1 MKKESRGITLI
12 ALIITIIVM
21 LILVGVTINVISNI
35 GIIDKAQEAASKTNK
50 AQDEE
55 KEFLATWEIQ
65 GSREELLKKYPV
77 GNVEFTV
84 RTDPFLVLENLNII
98 DLYEYILEEYYDS
111 SYETLT
117 LEKAIKAVNKLVQIY
132 GPEVED
138 VVYKYPQMED
148 TTTYWEKLTDT
159 VYLKQED
166 GTLIE
171 VSEEDNMKLAVIGT
185 SYFYSE
191 DYNSKR
197 EERQYIMTINNGRY
211 ILYAAKADKETI
223 GSSQVGGMDLLE
235 EKDMFDMI
243 YPGGSLPFDKI
254 SNNTTFSNFKPLL
267 SSKERKIVK
276 LNENN
281 LNDFY
286 WLDEENPIENYIGAY
301 VFVSETLTVDDGRP
315 LALLCH
321 NDVVIDTK
329 MGYVYYIDD
338 NGKSDVEIP
347 E

>member
-84 RTDPFLVLENLNII
+84 RSDPFLVLENLNII

-132 GPEVED
+132 GPEVAD
-138 VVYKYPQMED
+138 IVYQYPNNG
-148 TTTYWEKLTDT
+148 TTVTYWEKLSDT

-166 GTLIE
+166 GSLIE
-171 VSEEDNMKLAVIGT
+171 VSEEENIRLASIGFTYNFSENNNDNRKNDRYM
-185 SYFYSE
+185 
-191 DYNSKR
+191 
-197 EERQYIMTINNGRY
+197 MTINNGRY
-211 ILYAAKADKETI
+211 IIMPAKIDAKDGYSEYNMQDDKEI
-223 GSSQVGGMDLLE
+223 
-235 EKDMFDMI
+235 FDML

-254 SNNTTFSNFKPLL
+254 SNNSTSSDLTLL
-267 SSKERKIVK
+267 TSLTDGKIVK
-276 LNENN
+276 LSQDNI
-281 LNDFY
+281 NDYY
-286 WLDEENPIENYIGAY
+286 WLGEEDSLENYIGCY
-301 VFVSETLTVDDGRP
+301 VFVSPTFSVDDGRP